1 MDNEPRIEQ
10 RGNVLSVYFTFQEGW
25 EKWFML
31 SSDRHH
37 DSKYCDRELEKVQ
50 LDKAVKRDAF
60 IIDAGDVLDAM
71 QGRYDPRR
79 MYDDLRPEYM
89 VDNYYDA
96 IIQDASEFYKPYAA
110 NWLLM
115 GRGNH
120 EEATR
125 KNANTDITSR
135 LVDNLNRGNGGHIAE
150 GGFGGWIRFMF
161 MRSKRPQSSLKLK
174 YFHGSNATDAP
185 VTRGVIQTNRQSV
198 FLPDADI
205 VMNGHNHNEYILSI
219 KRERISNKGRVYF
232 DLVHFARIPGYKNE
246 YQDGSG
252 SWAVQK
258 GQSPKPLGI
267 VWMRLFYEQEIIKC
281 ELTADII

>member
-10 RGNVLSVYFTFQEGW
+10 RANVLSVYFSFHEGW
-25 EKWFML
+25 EQWFML

-37 DSKYCDRELEKVQ
+37 DSKYCDRELEKKH
-50 LDKAVKRDAF
+50 LDKAVQRDAF

-79 MYDDLRPEYM
+79 MYDDMRPEYM

-96 IIQDASEFYKPYAA
+96 IVNDAVDFYKPYAN

-135 LVDNLNRGNGGHIAE
+135 LVDNLNRENGGHIAE

-161 MRSKRPQSSLKLK
+161 ARTTYKGSLKLK
-174 YFHGSNATDAP
+174 YFHGANTTNAP
-185 VTRGVIQTNRQSV
+185 VTRGLIQTNRQAV
-198 FLPDADI
+198 YLPDADI
-205 VMNGHNHNEYILSI
+205 VLNGHNHQEYCLSI
-219 KRERISNKGRVYF
+219 KRERISNKGKLYF
-232 DLVHFARIPGYKNE
+232 DLCHFARTPGYLNA
-246 YQDGSG
+246 YQDGSR

-258 GQSPKPLGI
+258 GQSPLPLGCI
-267 VWMRLFYEQEIIKC
+267 WMRLFYESDIIKV
-281 ELTADII
+281 ELTADIV

>member
-25 EKWFML
+25 EQWFML

-37 DSKYCDRELEKVQ
+37 DSKWCERELEKQ
-50 LDKAVKRDAF
+50 HLDKAVKRDAF
-60 IIDAGDVLDAM
+60 IIDAGDIIDGM

-79 MYDDLRPEYM
+79 MYEDLRPEYM

-96 IIQDASEFYKPYAA
+96 IVDDAVKFYKPYAQ

-120 EEATR
+120 EDAIR
-125 KNANTDITSR
+125 KNANTDVTSR
-135 LVDNLNRGNGGHIAE
+135 LVDHLNRVDGAHIAE

-161 MRSKRPQSSLKLK
+161 GRTRPESSLKLK
-174 YFHGSNATDAP
+174 YFHGSEATDSP
-185 VTRGVIQTNRQSV
+185 VTRGTNQTNRQAV
-198 FLPDADI
+198 YLPDADI
-205 VMNGHNHNEYILSI
+205 VVNGHNHNEYTLAI
-219 KRERISNKGRVYF
+219 KRERLSNKGKLYF
-232 DLVHFARIPGYKNE
+232 DLIHFARIPGYMNA
-246 YQDGSG
+246 YQDGS
-252 SWAVQK
+252 STWSAKK
-258 GQSPKPLGI
+258 GQPPKPLGI
-267 VWMRLFYEQEIIKC
+267 IWMRLFYESDMIKC